1 MIPSGAALYSPNYT
15 ALRTLEIEDVILFS
29 GEAVAPL
36 LNRPKAI
43 ITTQGGSRTH
53 ILKCNA
59 AIPDSP
65 APTRNPDHTLA
76 SIRAWAR

>member
-1 MIPSGAALYSPNYT
+1 V
-15 ALRTLEIEDVILFS
+15 LRTPEIEDVILVS
-29 GEAVAPL
+29 GDGVAPL

-43 ITTQGGSRTH
+43 IATQGGSRVH
-53 ILKCNA
+53 ILKCDA

-76 SIRAWAR
+76 SIRARAK